1 MGRALED
8 RHASGG
14 VMDDSEITVTTA
26 GDGNEQKGK
35 KTGEAESPAR
45 LCFLIRGKR
54 HFDAKLKT

>member
-1 MGRALED
+1 
-8 RHASGG
+8 
-14 VMDDSEITVTTA
+14 MDDSEITVTTA